1 MRKKSA
7 AMKKAKSATSLKA
20 KVKAKSATSLK
31 AKTLFLRAKWRATC
45 DEISKGKGKRRRP
58 GSAEDG
64 DSDGDS
70 DDDDLPDGD
79 KDEDDG
85 DKDAANEEDDEGEY
99 APIYPEKNIRGI
111 DSNSLKRLNE
121 NNKEKDIDEDLV
133 STSSDDIIEL
143 KPNKN
148 CDIKTEMKEM
158 NDKINFILNK
168 INSREDFNTINGSK
182 DNVNKNLYDI
192 ILFILFGLFIILIFE
207 SINKLALR
215 GSENFVCVPKIKLP
229 EVTQ

>member
-1 MRKKSA
+1 MGYASLEEAWGETFTNYNSKK
-7 AMKKAKSATSLKA
+7 
-20 KVKAKSATSLK
+20 
-31 AKTLFLRAKWRATC
+31 KTK
-45 DEISKGKGKRRRP
+45 SKGKKTRKNIERFKSNYDNNIIEQFENFNQNVNMNSNVAGNTYK
-58 GSAEDG
+58 
-64 DSDGDS
+64 
-70 DDDDLPDGD
+70 PDIVH
-79 KDEDDG
+79 EISP
-85 DKDAANEEDDEGEY
+85 NEEDDEGEY